1 MSNESLRQQLARLYR
16 LQERD
21 SELLSIHQKL
31 QDIPRQIAQLEAGV
45 TESEEETA
53 AKSAEVAEVEKEQ
66 RAKNAE
72 LEMNAEQREKYKN
85 EQRSVTSNEAYTAL
99 ERQIEFLD
107 DKDVETED
115 VLLNLMED
123 HDRLKAELTELEAK
137 VTEEKEK
144 ADTDTEQLRQE
155 LQTLEAERDEK
166 MKARRAFLPK
176 IDKARRDEYNRW
188 MKAQLSSRSG
198 AARAKTGFIALGK
211 KGTGPDKKSTCSAC
225 RMAIQPQTFKEAQ
238 KYEKLVYCSSCKRLL
253 YVEPPTP
260 DIPFP

>member
-1 MSNESLRQQLARLYR
+1 MSNESLRQQLALLYQ

-31 QDIPRQIAQLEAGV
+31 QDIPRQIVQLEAGV

-53 AKSAEVAEVEKEQ
+53 AKSAQLAEVEKEQ

-85 EQRSVTSNEAYTAL
+85 EQRSATSNEAYNAL

-107 DKDVETED
+107 DKDAEAED
-115 VLLNLMED
+115 VILNLMED
-123 HDRLKAELTELEAK
+123 HDRLKAELAELETK
-137 VTEEKEK
+137 VEQEKEN
-144 ADTDTEQLRQE
+144 ADTNTEQLRQE

-166 MKARRAFLPK
+166 MKARKAFLPK
-176 IDKARRDEYNRW
+176 IDKARRDEYHRW
-188 MKAQLSSRSG
+188 MKAQMASQSG
-198 AARAKTGFIALGK
+198 AARAKAGFIALGK
-211 KGTGPDKKSTCSAC
+211 DGTCSTC
-225 RMAIQPQTFKEAQ
+225 RIAIQPQTLKEAQ

>member
-1 MSNESLRQQLARLYR
+1 MSNESLRQQLALLYQ

-31 QDIPRQIAQLEAGV
+31 QDIPRQIVQLEAGV

-53 AKSAEVAEVEKEQ
+53 AKSAQLAEVEKEQ

-85 EQRSVTSNEAYTAL
+85 EQRSATSNEAYNAL

-107 DKDVETED
+107 DKDAEAED
-115 VLLNLMED
+115 VILNLMED
-123 HDRLKAELTELEAK
+123 HDRLKAELAELETK
-137 VTEEKEK
+137 VEQEKEN
-144 ADTDTEQLRQE
+144 ADTNTEQLRQE

-166 MKARRAFLPK
+166 MKARKAFLPK
-176 IDKARRDEYNRW
+176 IDKALRDEYHRW
-188 MKAQLSSRSG
+188 MKAQLASRSG
-198 AARAKTGFIALGK
+198 AARTKAGFVALGK
-211 KGTGPDKKSTCSAC
+211 KGTCSSC
-225 RMAIQPQTFKEAQ
+225 RMAIQPQTVKEAQ
-238 KYEKLVYCSSCKRLL
+238 KYEKLVYCASCKRLL
-253 YVEPPTP
+253 YVEPSTP